1 MKLISIGFGNAVAAA
16 RILAVV
22 SPDSAPIKRVVQEAR
37 ERGMLLDASFGRR
50 TKSVLLLDTDHVIL
64 SSVTPGDDLRAYG
77 RKNIG
82 GDEFAAMKG
91 KLFAISGPSGVGK
104 NSVLSVMQL
113 RDRVQYSISATSRP
127 MRPGEIDGKSY
138 YFVTRAQFEQMIAAG
153 ELLENMPNMSATTT
167 ARPLKPI
174 QAALAAGTDVVMDVD
189 VVGALN
195 IKKRLP
201 EAVLVF
207 MAAPSMA
214 EIRRRLASRGD
225 VPPELMEK
233 RMDRAKWEYSQAG
246 QYDYLVVNDTVE
258 HAAQELLAIMTA
270 EKCKMM
276 DRIHCIKEE
285 L

>member
-1 MKLISIGFGNAVAAA
+1 
-16 RILAVV
+16 
-22 SPDSAPIKRVVQEAR
+22 
-37 ERGMLLDASFGRR
+37 
-50 TKSVLLLDTDHVIL
+50 
-64 SSVTPGDDLRAYG
+64 
-77 RKNIG
+77 
-82 GDEFAAMKG
+82 MKG

-104 NSVLSVMQL
+104 NSVLNRVMQL
-113 RDRVQYSISATSRP
+113 RDRVQYSVSATSRP

-138 YFVTRAQFEQMIAAG
+138 CFVTREQFEQMIAAG
-153 ELLENMPNMSATTT
+153 ELLEHAEYVGNYYGT
-167 ARPLKPI
+167 PLKPI

-225 VPPELMEK
+225 VSPELMEK

-246 QYDYLVVNDTVE
+246 QYDYLVVN
-258 HAAQELLAIMTA
+258 
-270 EKCKMM
+270 
-276 DRIHCIKEE
+276 
-285 L
+285 

>member
-1 MKLISIGFGNAVAAA
+1 
-16 RILAVV
+16 
-22 SPDSAPIKRVVQEAR
+22 
-37 ERGMLLDASFGRR
+37 
-50 TKSVLLLDTDHVIL
+50 
-64 SSVTPGDDLRAYG
+64 
-77 RKNIG
+77 
-82 GDEFAAMKG
+82 MKG

-104 NSVLSVMQL
+104 NSVLSRVMQL

-153 ELLENMPNMSATTT
+153 ELLEHAEYVGNYYGT
-167 ARPLKPI
+167 PLKPI
-174 QAALAAGTDVVMDVD
+174 LTALEAGT
-189 VVGALN
+189 
-195 IKKRLP
+195 
-201 EAVLVF
+201 VF
-207 MAAPSMA
+207 LTAPSMA
-214 EIRRRLASRGD
+214 EIRRRLQNRGD

-233 RMDRAKWEYSQAG
+233 RMERAKWEYSQAG

>member
-1 MKLISIGFGNAVAAA
+1 
-16 RILAVV
+16 
-22 SPDSAPIKRVVQEAR
+22 
-37 ERGMLLDASFGRR
+37 
-50 TKSVLLLDTDHVIL
+50 
-64 SSVTPGDDLRAYG
+64 
-77 RKNIG
+77 
-82 GDEFAAMKG
+82 MKG

-104 NSVLSVMQL
+104 NSVLNRVMQL
-113 RDRVQYSISATSRP
+113 RDRVQYSVSATSRP

-138 YFVTRAQFEQMIAAG
+138 YFVTREQFEQMIAAG
-153 ELLENMPNMSATTT
+153 ELLEHAEYVGNYYGT
-167 ARPLKPI
+167 PLKPI

-225 VPPELMEK
+225 VSPELMEK

-285 L
+285 LLCFTPPCRNFSRMLTAAICSSTSSRTAPVSCPLSPSSRTSRLRKSLSRSPSARSLPASSRPSLTINTDTEHPSRRRQLACAGSFEC

>member
-1 MKLISIGFGNAVAAA
+1 
-16 RILAVV
+16 
-22 SPDSAPIKRVVQEAR
+22 
-37 ERGMLLDASFGRR
+37 
-50 TKSVLLLDTDHVIL
+50 
-64 SSVTPGDDLRAYG
+64 
-77 RKNIG
+77 
-82 GDEFAAMKG
+82 MKG

-104 NSVLSVMQL
+104 NSVLNRVMQL
-113 RDRVQYSISATSRP
+113 RDRVQYSVSATSRP

-153 ELLENMPNMSATTT
+153 ELLEHAEYVGNYYGT
-167 ARPLKPI
+167 PLKPI
-174 QAALAAGTDVVMDVD
+174 LTALEAGTDVVMDVD
-189 VVGALN
+189 LT
-195 IKKRLP
+195 
-201 EAVLVF
+201 
-207 MAAPSMA
+207 APSMA
-214 EIRRRLASRGD
+214 EIRRRLQNRGD

-233 RMDRAKWEYSQAG
+233 RMERAKWEYSQAG

>member
-1 MKLISIGFGNAVAAA
+1 
-16 RILAVV
+16 
-22 SPDSAPIKRVVQEAR
+22 
-37 ERGMLLDASFGRR
+37 
-50 TKSVLLLDTDHVIL
+50 
-64 SSVTPGDDLRAYG
+64 
-77 RKNIG
+77 
-82 GDEFAAMKG
+82 MKG

-104 NSVLSVMQL
+104 NSVLNHVMQL

-138 YFVTRAQFEQMIAAG
+138 YFVTREQFEQMIAAG
-153 ELLENMPNMSATTT
+153 ELLEHAEYVGNYYGT
-167 ARPLKPI
+167 PLKPI

-201 EAVLVF
+201 EAGLGVLAGLVF

-225 VPPELMEK
+225 VSPELMEK

>member
-1 MKLISIGFGNAVAAA
+1 
-16 RILAVV
+16 
-22 SPDSAPIKRVVQEAR
+22 
-37 ERGMLLDASFGRR
+37 
-50 TKSVLLLDTDHVIL
+50 
-64 SSVTPGDDLRAYG
+64 
-77 RKNIG
+77 
-82 GDEFAAMKG
+82 
-91 KLFAISGPSGVGK
+91 
-104 NSVLSVMQL
+104 
-113 RDRVQYSISATSRP
+113 
-127 MRPGEIDGKSY
+127 
-138 YFVTRAQFEQMIAAG
+138 
-153 ELLENMPNMSATTT
+153 
-167 ARPLKPI
+167 
-174 QAALAAGTDVVMDVD
+174 MDVD

-225 VPPELMEK
+225 VSPELMEK

>member
-1 MKLISIGFGNAVAAA
+1 
-16 RILAVV
+16 
-22 SPDSAPIKRVVQEAR
+22 
-37 ERGMLLDASFGRR
+37 
-50 TKSVLLLDTDHVIL
+50 
-64 SSVTPGDDLRAYG
+64 
-77 RKNIG
+77 
-82 GDEFAAMKG
+82 MKG
-91 KLFAISGPSGVGK
+91 KLFVVSGPSGVGK
-104 NSVLSVMQL
+104 NTLLNAVIDRSENVRYSV
-113 RDRVQYSISATSRP
+113 SATSRP
-127 MRPGEIDGKSY
+127 IRPGEVDGKSY
-138 YFVTRAQFEQMIAAG
+138 YFVSRERFEALIADDA
-153 ELLENMPNMSATTT
+153 LLEYAEYVGNYYGT
-167 ARPLKPI
+167 PLAPI
-174 QAALAAGTDVVMDVD
+174 REAIANGIDVVMDVE
-189 VVGALN
+189 VVGALK

-207 MAAPSMA
+207 MAAPSLA

-225 VPPELMEK
+225 VSPELMEK

>member
-1 MKLISIGFGNAVAAA
+1 MNHQTGKLI
-16 RILAVV
+16 L
-22 SPDSAPIKRVVQEAR
+22 
-37 ERGMLLDASFGRR
+37 
-50 TKSVLLLDTDHVIL
+50 
-64 SSVTPGDDLRAYG
+64 
-77 RKNIG
+77 
-82 GDEFAAMKG
+82 
-91 KLFAISGPSGVGK
+91 ISGPSGTGK
-104 NSVLSVMQL
+104 STVIARLMRL
-113 RDRVQYSISATSRP
+113 RDDVCFSVSATTRAP
-127 MRPGEIDGKSY
+127 RPGEVDGKDY
-138 YFVTRAQFEQMIAAG
+138 FFVTRTAFDAMVAAD
-153 ELLENMPNMSATTT
+153 ELLEHAEYVGNYYGT
-167 ARPLKPI
+167 PLKPI

-207 MAAPSMA
+207 LTAPSLA
-214 EIRRRLASRGD
+214 EIRRRLEKRGD
-225 VPPELMEK
+225 VSPEAMEK
-233 RMDRAKWEYSQAG
+233 RMERAKWEYSQAY